1 MSIKNFFIKKAAE
14 RQMKNM
20 PQEQRDMITK
30 LLENNP
36 DLFVK
41 MSKEVDRKIK
51 KEGKNQML
59 AMMEVGK
66 KYQKEL
72 REALEQ

>member
-1 MSIKNFFIKKAAE
+1 MKNWLMKKMAE
-14 RQMKNM
+14 RQLKNL
-20 PQEQRDMITK
+20 PKDQQEMIMT

-36 DLFVK
+36 ELFAK
-41 MSKEVDRKIK
+41 IAKEVEHKVK
-51 KEGKNQML
+51 KEGRDQMV

-72 REALEQ
+72 REALGQ